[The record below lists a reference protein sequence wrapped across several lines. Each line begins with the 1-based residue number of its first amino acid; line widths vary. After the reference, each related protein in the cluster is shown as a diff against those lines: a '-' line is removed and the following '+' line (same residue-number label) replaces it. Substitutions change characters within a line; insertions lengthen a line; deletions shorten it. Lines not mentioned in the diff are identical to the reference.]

1 MVPNSPCRPNIRDS
15 VRPDLVGRV
24 RAWEEEVPVRE
35 GDANC
40 VYSFESDLAMVL
52 FSERQE
58 SDPCRAE
65 VRPVAVTLQP
75 FRWFTLKEMATIG
88 LVAGALS
95 LCSFVFA
102 FFYFGILLQGPT
114 DDELMMSD
122 VDFWT
127 DCVPNTTSTAL
138 DQHLSL
144 EKVVMLTS
152 IPKFV
157 CTFILVILYGRIF
170 LGTFGRSFAIHSLMQ
185 AGLLGAGI
193 FLVCKGIG
201 GKRLDPIISLSQTI
215 VTGVSMFIMASN
227 LHITKQSAFRR
238 AAFYLT
244 FASCFMACII
254 IINALEWS
262 SRERLNPSIVISVTL
277 TIAKML
283 EHCARAVYKL
293 VDVPTWVCTTGL
305 FIIQCVIY
313 SCARR
318 YMLNVKGTAEVVV
331 ATMLCC
337 FMEIVFNAISIG
349 ISVWC
354 YNAAVTN
361 GQHNLA
367 VRTLNI
373 HFTSVISDMVAE
385 QISLHGSLGFVMFV
399 DTRLFT
405 FHCNDDKALIWFSW
419 SIQFLAE
426 LVSDSATFILAY
438 GLLPLR
444 CGPAVTIARRCW
456 ALPGLIC
463 ALPFYVHTQAL
474 RQHVRVES
482 FTCH

>member
-138 DQHLSL
+138 GQHLSL

-152 IPKFV
+152 IPKFI
-157 CTFILVILYGRIF
+157 CTFILVTLYSRIF
-170 LGTFGRSFAIHSLMQ
+170 LGTFGGSFAIHLLMQ
-185 AGLLGAGI
+185 VGTLGAGI

-201 GKRLDPIISLSQTI
+201 GRRLDPIISASQLI
-215 VTGVSMFIMASN
+215 VMCVSMFIMAS
-227 LHITKQSAFRR
+227 TQQSSFPR
-238 AAFYLT
+238 AAFY
-244 FASCFMACII
+244 FAFFFFFTACII
-254 IINALEWS
+254 IINVLEWS
-262 SRERLNPSIVISVTL
+262 WRKRLNPSIVVSTTL
-277 TIAKML
+277 IIAKTV
-283 EHCARAVYKL
+283 EYCARAVYKL
-293 VDVPTWVCTTGL
+293 VDVPPWVCAAGL
-305 FIIQCVIY
+305 FNVQCVIY

-318 YMLNVKGTAEVVV
+318 YMLNIEGVTDIAV
-331 ATMLCC
+331 ASMLSC
-337 FMEIVFNAISIG
+337 FMEIVFHAISIVK
-349 ISVWC
+349 SVLS
-354 YNAAVTN
+354 YNAAVKK
-361 GQHNLA
+361 GQHYLA
-367 VRTLNI
+367 IRTLKI
-373 HFTSVISDMVAE
+373 YLMSVISDMVAE
-385 QISLHGSLGFVMFV
+385 QLSLHGSFGFVMFV
-399 DTRLFT
+399 DKRLFT
-405 FHCNDDKALIWFSW
+405 FLSNDDMAMIWFSW
-419 SIQFLAE
+419 SIQFVAE
-426 LVSDSATFILAY
+426 LVSDGATFMLAY
-438 GLLPLR
+438 GLLPSR
-444 CGPAVTIARRCW
+444 CGPAFSIAMRGW
-456 ALPGLIC
+456 ALPALIC
-463 ALPFYVHTQAL
+463 VLPFYVHMGAL
-474 RQHVRVES
+474 RQHVRGES
-482 FTCH
+482 FTCS